1 VSSVTSAIRVP
12 SRPLSTAPLG
22 YRRREGALAS
32 LFDEFLQPDGSLRPH
47 WREVGGYFAELGADE
62 ITRRW
67 NKAKRILRDNGVAY
81 NASMWDT
88 QGPFRTWELN
98 PIPLRI
104 PKAEWARIE
113 AAVRQRGRLLN
124 AILEDAYSADGGRL
138 VSEGRIPPALVLGN
152 ESWLRPCV
160 GVPVPKGSR
169 LVNYAVD
176 LARSPDGTW
185 WVLSDRTQAPSG
197 AGYALE
203 NRVVTSR
210 VFPEIFRSASIARLG
225 GYFRKMKEALE
236 ALSPRTGES
245 PTIVLMTPGQLNET
259 YFEHDYLARHLD
271 ITLVEGQDLAVR
283 DDVVYIRTLQGLRR
297 VDVLIRRVDDS
308 YCDPLELRD
317 DSLLGV
323 PGLLNAVRA
332 GNVALANSLGSGLVQ
347 CPALGA
353 FLPKLSEKLLGEKLL
368 MPSVATWWC
377 GQEKERRYVLDNL
390 HGLVC
395 EPAFDSPGDFP
406 SRTASAGAGNAGLD
420 ALRKAIRQ
428 RPEMFTAQEFVRLS
442 QCPDFDSGRLEPRSV
457 ILRVFAVRSGDD
469 YVVMP
474 GGLTRVADEESSH
487 GVLIRR
493 GGGSKDTWVDCEE
506 ETPRPT
512 PVQIQSQS
520 QSQSQGGQSQSQ
532 SAASSGVH
540 SLSGPRRAAAGLT
553 SRMADNLFWLGRY
566 AERAEFTARMARTA
580 LEGLSGQQGWIDV
593 DDLRPLVRTFL
604 HFGQLPAAT
613 LSCPTP
619 DELRSILISRMIDRT
634 NGGSLLSIVGRL
646 RDVIT
651 SVRDQVT
658 NDAWRIA
665 NQLPDVLPAPL
676 SVSAAASAEAPAPA
690 PAGEADLNLNEI
702 LLHLSG
708 LNGVLAENRTH
719 DFGWRFIDIGRRIE
733 RSLYSSRIITEAFF
747 SKEPGAERP
756 DGGGAGALF
765 ETLLDVFDAV
775 IVYRGKYAVIHRDAV
790 LELLLCDEGNPRS
803 LVGQLSRM
811 LDDLLAL
818 PRDGED
824 AYRLPEER
832 LVLRLLN
839 DVRLIELKKVGP
851 RALGVIESAMGELT
865 GLLSRRFFIHLRTA
879 SVGRDVALDLP
890 EAV

>member
-1 VSSVTSAIRVP
+1 MTSAP
-12 SRPLSTAPLG
+12 SVLRTPSSRAPSGVPLG

-32 LFDEFLQPDGSLRPH
+32 LYDEFLQPDGSLRPH
-47 WREVGGYFAELGADE
+47 WREVGDYFADLGADE

-81 NASMWDT
+81 NSSMWDT

-104 PKAEWARIE
+104 PKAEWSRIE

-124 AILEDAYSADGGRL
+124 SILEDAYSPGGGRL
-138 VSEGRIPPALVLGN
+138 VAEGMIPPALVLGN
-152 ESWLRPCV
+152 EAWLRPCV
-160 GVPVPKGSR
+160 GLPVPKGAR

-203 NRVVTSR
+203 NRVVSSR
-210 VFPEIFRSASIARLG
+210 VFPEIFRGTPIARLS

-236 ALSPRTGES
+236 ALSPRTGEA

-271 ITLVEGQDLAVR
+271 LTLVEGQDLTVR
-283 DDVVYIRTLQGLRR
+283 DDIVYIRTLQGLRR
-297 VDVLIRRVDDS
+297 VDVIVRRVDDS

-332 GNVALANSLGSGLVQ
+332 GTVAMANSLGSGLVQ

-377 GQEKERRYVLDNL
+377 GQRAERQYVVDNL
-390 HGLVC
+390 HALVC
-395 EPAFDSPGDFP
+395 EPAFDAPGDFP
-406 SRTASAGAGNAGLD
+406 SRASGNTGLD
-420 ALRKAIRQ
+420 ALRKAIGQ

-442 QCPDFDSGRLEPRSV
+442 QCPDFADGRLEPRSV

-493 GGGSKDTWVDCEE
+493 GGGSKDTWVDFDESE
-506 ETPRPT
+506 PR
-512 PVQIQSQS
+512 QGQGQSQA
-520 QSQSQGGQSQSQ
+520 QSQGGQSQSQ
-532 SAASSGVH
+532 TSTQSSSQGSGI
-540 SLSGPRRAAAGLT
+540 SLSGPRKATTGLT
-553 SRMADNLFWLGRY
+553 SRMADNLYWLGRY

-593 DDLRPLVRTFL
+593 DDLKPLVRTFN
-604 HFGQLPAAT
+604 HFGQLPASA
-613 LSCPTP
+613 LDCPTP
-619 DELRSILISRMIDRT
+619 DALRSVLISEMLDRK
-634 NGGSLLSIVGRL
+634 NGGSLLSVVGRL

-665 NQLPDVLPAPL
+665 NQLPDVLPT
-676 SVSAAASAEAPAPA
+676 AAAVAKATDVAQAASGDTPVTYG
-690 PAGEADLNLNEI
+690 GEADLHLNQI

-733 RSLYSSRIITEAFF
+733 RSLYSSRLISESFF
-747 SKEPGAERP
+747 SRAIGGERP
-756 DGGGAGALF
+756 DGGGALF

-811 LDDLLAL
+811 LDDLLGL

-832 LVLRLLN
+832 LVLRILN

-851 RALGVIESAMGELT
+851 RALGAVESAMGELSA
-865 GLLSRRFFIHLRTA
+865 LLSRRFFIHLRTA

>member
-1 VSSVTSAIRVP
+1 M
-12 SRPLSTAPLG
+12 
-22 YRRREGALAS
+22 AS
-32 LFDEFLQPDGSLRPH
+32 LYDEFLQPDGSLRPH
-47 WREVGGYFAELGADE
+47 WREVGAYFDELGEGE

-67 NKAKRILRDNGVAY
+67 NKARRILRDNGVAY

-88 QGPFRTWELN
+88 QGPFRSWELN

-104 PKAEWARIE
+104 PQAEWSRIE
-113 AAVRQRGRLLN
+113 SAVRQRGRLLN
-124 AILEDAYSADGGRL
+124 AILEDAYSPNGGRL
-138 VSEGRIPPALVLGN
+138 VADRMIPPALVLGN
-152 ESWLRPCV
+152 EAWLRPCV
-160 GVPVPKGSR
+160 GVPVPKGAR

-203 NRVVTSR
+203 NRVVSSR
-210 VFPEIFRSASIARLG
+210 VFPEIFRSSQTKIARLS

-236 ALSPRTGES
+236 ALSPRTGEM
-245 PTIVLMTPGQLNET
+245 PTIVLMTPGRLNET
-259 YFEHDYLARHLD
+259 YFEHDYLARNLD
-271 ITLVEGQDLAVR
+271 LTLVEGQDLTVR

-297 VDVLIRRVDDS
+297 VDVIVRRVDDS

-332 GNVALANSLGSGLVQ
+332 GTVALANSLGSGLVQ

-353 FLPKLSEKLLGEKLL
+353 FLPKLSERLLGEKLL

-377 GQEKERRYVLDNL
+377 GQAAERQYVLNNL
-390 HGLVC
+390 AALVC
-395 EPAFDSPGDFP
+395 EPAFDTPGDFP
-406 SRTASAGAGNAGLD
+406 SRAGSKAGGDGLD
-420 ALRKAIRQ
+420 AIRKAIRQ

-442 QCPDFDSGRLEPRSV
+442 QCPDFAEGRLEPRSV
-457 ILRVFAVRSGDD
+457 ILRVFAVRCGDD
-469 YVVMP
+469 YAVMP
-474 GGLTRVADEESSH
+474 GGLTRVADEDLSH

-493 GGGSKDTWVDCEE
+493 GGGSKDTWVEFDEE
-506 ETPRPT
+506 GTRSAAGPAPGQSQGQG
-512 PVQIQSQS
+512 PSQS
-520 QSQSQGGQSQSQ
+520 QSQSSGVRPESAK
-532 SAASSGVH
+532 AASAQSNPA
-540 SLSGPRRAAAGLT
+540 LSSPRRATTGLT

-566 AERAEFTARMARTA
+566 AERAEFTARIARTA
-580 LEGLSGQQGWIDV
+580 LEGLSDQQGWVDI
-593 DDLRPLVRTFL
+593 DDLKPLVRTFL
-604 HFGQLPAAT
+604 HFGQLPAST
-613 LSCPTP
+613 VECPSP
-619 DELRSILISRMIDRT
+619 EELRSVLISQMLSRE
-634 NGGSLLSIVGRL
+634 NGGSLLNIVERL
-646 RDVIT
+646 RDIIT

-658 NDAWRIA
+658 DDAWRIA
-665 NQLPDVLPAPL
+665 SQLPDILPPVPVFSSDAARAKGQMEARLQSAPT
-676 SVSAAASAEAPAPA
+676 SAPEGYG
-690 PAGEADLNLNEI
+690 GEADLNLNQI
-702 LLHLSG
+702 LLHLSA
-708 LNGVLAENRTH
+708 LNGVLTENRTH
-719 DFGWRFIDIGRRIE
+719 DFGWRFIDLGRRIE
-733 RSLYSSRIITEAFF
+733 RSLYSSRIIAESFF
-747 SKEPGAERP
+747 SRGQIGENPER
-756 DGGGAGALF
+756 GEGGALF

-811 LDDLLAL
+811 LDDLLGL

-832 LVLRLLN
+832 LVLRVLN

-851 RALGVIESAMGELT
+851 RALSAVESAMGELS